1 MTIDVVADIDKT
13 SREEPAVCRRTGRLG
28 RITLNR
34 PDALNALTLDMISL
48 ATGALREW
56 LTDPAVELVVIDGEG
71 ERAFCAGGDITV
83 VHGAAVGDQET
94 AKELWRAEYELDALL
109 AHYPKPVA
117 FLMDGIVMGGG
128 LGLSGHHRG
137 LRIVTERTV
146 LAMPEVAIGLA
157 PDVGGALLLT
167 RTPGLLGTHL
177 ALTASR
183 IGPGDA
189 IACGLADHA
198 VDSSKLPRVLDAL
211 ERGAPLGEL
220 TYRAATHLLAERPWI
235 DACYSAPTVTEIRKR
250 LRARREPGAALAA
263 KAIGTASP
271 TALAVTLEALR
282 RATTMKDIE
291 ECLVQD
297 YRLCCRFLGNPDLTE
312 GIRAAVIDKDREPRW
327 NPASH
332 DDVSAEAVDTYFAP
346 LPDGELRLPLRPCG
360 PTTR

>member
-1 MTIDVVADIDKT
+1 MVADIDKA
-13 SREEPAVCRRTGRLG
+13 SGEEPVICRRTGRLG
-28 RITLNR
+28 RVTLNR
-34 PDALNALTLDMISL
+34 PSALNALTLDMITL
-48 ATGALREW
+48 ATRTLREW
-56 LTDPAVELVVIDGEG
+56 LTDSAVELVVVDGAG

-83 VHGAAVGDQET
+83 VHGAAEGDQRI

-177 ALTASR
+177 ALTAGR

-198 VDSSKLPRVLDAL
+198 VDSSRLPEVLGAL
-211 ERGAPLGEL
+211 ERGEPLSEL
-220 TYRAATHLLAERPWI
+220 TYPAASPLLGDGPWI
-235 DACYSAPTVTEIRKR
+235 QACYSAPTVTEIRKR
-250 LRARREPGAALAA
+250 LRARPEPAASEAA
-263 KAIGTASP
+263 NAVDSASP

-282 RATTMKDIE
+282 RARTMTDIE

-297 YRLCCRFLGNPDLTE
+297 YRLCSRFLDSPDLAE
-312 GIRAAVIDKDREPRW
+312 GIRAAVIDKDRAPHW

-332 DDVSAEAVDTYFAP
+332 EEVSAEAVASYFEP
-346 LPDGELRLPLRPCG
+346 LPEGELQLPPRPCG